1 MFFTIINM
9 FQNQKVN
16 YIDTFVEP
24 CSVKLVLLRKIA
36 YFVHETLNRLIN
48 QKDKINY
55 FLLDI

>member
-1 MFFTIINM
+1 M

-55 FLLDI
+55 FFIGYLN